1 MGQIRPSDNECPWLF
16 GVELQSFLCVFYNN
30 TMDREVDVSI
40 GGQLEPEAKYII
52 DAGIEAGV
60 SQPNSYPIQAAYY

>member
-1 MGQIRPSDNECPWLF
+1 
-16 GVELQSFLCVFYNN
+16 
-30 TMDREVDVSI
+30 MDREVDVSI

-60 SQPNSYPIQAAYY
+60 SQPNSYPVQAAYY